1 MTISFIRYNMLSR
14 SNGKNAVA
22 SAAYRSGSKLRD
34 RQSGKIKNYTR
45 KEEVKYSEI
54 DLPQNCTEKYR
65 DREELWNAVEQQAKR
80 KDARLARELIVALP
94 VELDIETDIKV
105 LQKYIQTTFVDD
117 GMIADWS
124 VHWKEDNP
132 HCHVML
138 TTKPIGSDGKTF
150 IGQKTSTFK
159 LDENGNRIPR
169 LDPDGNQITDGHG
182 RKKWVR
188 TNTTKKDWDAPENG
202 EKWKKQW
209 ADVLEQ
215 ETGIRIEF
223 GVKNGM
229 KAERHEGRAA
239 RQREQNGEISAV
251 CEYNRQVRAYNAALI
266 KQQELERKEKQLQ
279 DQLQASIATME
290 DVVADI
296 FGEIDDPVKKYN
308 VVTQLVKARQIQQ
321 LYGIYGKYRRQ
332 IDDYVSNRPKLHGRP
347 VLQNA
352 LIAVKSGAKEY
363 QKTLYLQLTDEQQ
376 KQITPP
382 EVTNTPKPKQ
392 QSDQPVFTA
401 APPKKRKHGRKHQP
415 QPLINTKKI
424 SSEIDF
430 QTEKEKRRAL
440 YDYEKTQQA
449 VERERQRMQ
458 HDDFDM

>member
-22 SAAYRSGSKLRD
+22 SAAYRSGSRLRD

-54 DLPQNCTEKYR
+54 DLPRNCTEKYR
-65 DREELWNAVEQQAKR
+65 DREELWNAVEQQSHR
-80 KDARLARELIVALP
+80 KDARLARELIIALP
-94 VELDIETDIKV
+94 VELDLQTDIRV

-124 VHWKEDNP
+124 VHWKDDNP
-132 HCHVML
+132 HCHLML
-138 TTKPIGSDGKTF
+138 TTKPIGEDGETF
-150 IGQKTSTFK
+150 IGQRTSVFK

-169 LDPDGNQITDGHG
+169 LDPAGNQITDAHG

-223 GVKNGM
+223 GVKGGL
-229 KAERHEGRAA
+229 KAEKHEGRAA
-239 RQREQNGEISAV
+239 RQLEERGETSAV

-266 KQQELERKEKQLQ
+266 KQQELERKEKELQEQLQ
-279 DQLQASIATME
+279 ESIRTME

-308 VVTQLVKARQIQQ
+308 VVSQLAKARQIPH
-321 LYGIYGKYRRQ
+321 LYNIYGKYRNQ
-332 IDDYVSNRPKLHGRP
+332 IDNYVSERSKLADRS

-352 LIAVKSGAKEY
+352 LIAVKSGAKAY
-363 QKTLYLQLTDEQQ
+363 QKTLYLQLTAEQQ
-376 KQITPP
+376 KQVTQP
-382 EVTNTPKPKQ
+382 EVSFTPQQPKQ
-392 QSDQPVFTA
+392 QATEFTA
-401 APPKKRKHGRKHQP
+401 APPKRHGHGRKQP

-440 YDYEKTQQA
+440 YDYEKAQQA
-449 VERERQRMQ
+449 AERERQRMQ